1 MLKLLKQLL
10 YINIIYRMEEND
22 ETQIKVSK
30 RKPGRTLLVSN
41 EYKEEISLSGL
52 ENIHETNSG
61 SRFLIF
67 DNTENARDAYE
78 SLKEKGVKTKY
89 SYYKVFLRLKD
100 INLDTDYDELKND
113 LIELSS
119 KLEKVNILYLKFYT
133 KDKKL
138 MGSGDLTVD
147 TKEGLDELIK
157 MKDVEFNDGSVS
169 FYRL

>member
-1 MLKLLKQLL
+1 
-10 YINIIYRMEEND
+10 MEQNE
-22 ETQIKVSK
+22 ETQVKISK

-41 EYKEEISLSGL
+41 EYKEELNLDGI
-52 ENIHETNSG
+52 ENIHETSSG
-61 SRFLIF
+61 SRFLVF
-67 DNTENARDAYE
+67 NNTDNARDAYE
-78 SLKEKGVKTKY
+78 SLKDKGVKTKY

-100 INLDTDYDELKND
+100 INLDVDYDELKND

-147 TKEGLDELIK
+147 TKEGLDELVK
-157 MKDVEFNDGSVS
+157 MKDVEFKDGSVS
-169 FYRL
+169 FYRFKLKPLDDVVVN

>member
-1 MLKLLKQLL
+1 
-10 YINIIYRMEEND
+10 MEQNE
-22 ETQIKVSK
+22 ETQVKVSK

-41 EYKEEISLSGL
+41 EYKDEISYPGL
-52 ENIHETNSG
+52 ENVHETSSG
-61 SRFLIF
+61 SRFLVF
-67 DNTENARDAYE
+67 DNTDNARDAYE

-100 INLDTDYDELKND
+100 INLDTDYDELKNN

-147 TKEGLDELIK
+147 TKDGLDELVK

-169 FYRL
+169 FYRFKLKPLDSVALA